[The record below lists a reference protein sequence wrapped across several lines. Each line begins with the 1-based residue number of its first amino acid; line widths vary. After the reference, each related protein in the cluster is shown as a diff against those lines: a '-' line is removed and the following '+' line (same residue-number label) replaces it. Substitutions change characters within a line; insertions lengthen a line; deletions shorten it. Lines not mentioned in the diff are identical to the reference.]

1 MFFPS
6 MLHVLYGLRTCQI
19 PTVLKWYQNQLRVTT
34 ACSTS
39 HAVFELEHSTFVQ
52 PCYRHKL
59 SLGLHSQCVYRCWW
73 AALLDIS
80 RTMFLRWRLVLG
92 APDYER

>member
-1 MFFPS
+1 MSDSDCPEVVPKS
-6 MLHVLYGLRTCQI
+6 AEGDHCMLHK
-19 PTVLKWYQNQLRVTT
+19 P
-34 ACSTS
+34 
-39 HAVFELEHSTFVQ
+39 VFELEHSTFVQ

-59 SLGLHSQCVYRCWW
+59 SLGLHSQCVYRCRW